1 VEKIPDKVVKIK
13 DKVVSH
19 GHWIDGKSLVFHLLL
34 LDL

>member
-1 VEKIPDKVVKIK
+1 VEKIPDKVVKNK

-19 GHWIDGKSLVFHLLL
+19 GHWINGKSLVFHLLL